1 MAEEE
6 SNQEKTEEPTA
17 RRLEK
22 SREDGQVP
30 RSKEL
35 SMATIM
41 IASAGLMVFY
51 GGQLITDI
59 GNVVISCLQ
68 VDQET
73 IFNTRKLPAHF
84 LQKFADGLMAFSPL
98 YLVTFVMTLA
108 TPGLIGGWIFSMKAA
123 KPKFSKINPLKG
135 LKKIF
140 GINAV
145 MELIKAIAKFS
156 LVGGIAFLIVSSQID
171 QFLTLGSIPLERA
184 FAKSGELLAWSFLYM
199 CLGLVLIALIDV
211 PYQIHTH
218 VKKLKMSL
226 QEIKDELKDV
236 EGRPEVKQHIRQKQ
250 HEMATARML
259 EDVPSADV
267 LIVNPEHFAVALTYD
282 RNSEGAPVLVA
293 KGADEIAK
301 KILEIAQEH
310 KIQILRIPLLARA
323 LFFTTEVKQEIP
335 DSLYTAVAQVLA
347 YVFQLNELQ
356 AGAPRPAM
364 PSPTVPDDFQFD
376 PEGNPIY

>member
-22 SREDGQVP
+22 AREDGQVA

-35 SMATIM
+35 STAMIM
-41 IASAGLMVFY
+41 IVSAGFLVIY
-51 GGQLITDI
+51 GSQLINNMGDL
-59 GNVVISCLQ
+59 VISSLQ
-68 VDQET
+68 IDRET
-73 IFNTRKLPAHF
+73 IFNTRKLPAYM
-84 LQKFADGLMAFSPL
+84 LQKLADGFIVFLPL
-98 YLVTFVMTLA
+98 YLVTFILSLA
-108 TPGLIGGWIFSMKAA
+108 TPGLIGGWVFSTKAMA
-123 KPKFSKINPLKG
+123 PKPSKLNPIKG
-135 LKKIF
+135 LKRIF
-140 GINAV
+140 GSQAI
-145 MELIKAIAKFS
+145 MELLKALAKFFI
-156 LVGGIAFLIVSSQID
+156 VGGSALFIVSGQID
-171 QFLTLGSIPLERA
+171 QFLSLGTLPLERA
-184 FAKSGELLAWSFLYM
+184 FAKSGELLSWNFLYM
-199 CLGLVLIALIDV
+199 CIGLIIIALIDV

-250 HEMATARML
+250 QEMATARML

-267 LIVNPEHFAVALTYD
+267 LIVNPEHFAVALSYD

>member
-1 MAEEE
+1 MADEE

-22 SREDGQVP
+22 AREDGQVA

-35 SMATIM
+35 STAMIM
-41 IASAGLMVFY
+41 IISAGFLIIY
-51 GGQLITDI
+51 GGQLITDM
-59 GNVVISCLQ
+59 GNLVISSLQ
-68 VDQET
+68 IDRET
-73 IFNTRKLPAHF
+73 IFNTRKLPAYM
-84 LQKFADGLMAFSPL
+84 LQKLADGFLVFLPL
-98 YLVTFVMTLA
+98 YLVTFILSLV
-108 TPGLIGGWIFSMKAA
+108 TPGLIGGWVFSTKAMA
-123 KPKFSKINPLKG
+123 PKPSKLNPIKG
-135 LKKIF
+135 LKRIF
-140 GINAV
+140 GSQAI
-145 MELIKAIAKFS
+145 MELLKALAKFFI
-156 LVGGIAFLIVSSQID
+156 VGGSALFIVSGQID
-171 QFLTLGSIPLERA
+171 QFLSLGTLPLERA

-211 PYQIHTH
+211 PYQIHEH

-267 LIVNPEHFAVALTYD
+267 LIVNPEHFAVALSYD

-293 KGADEIAK
+293 KGADEMAK

-310 KIQILRIPLLARA
+310 KIQVLRIPLLARA

-335 DSLYTAVAQVLA
+335 DSLYTAIAQVLA

>member
-1 MAEEE
+1 MADEE

-22 SREDGQVP
+22 AREDGQVA

-35 SMATIM
+35 STAMIM
-41 IASAGLMVFY
+41 IISAGFLIIY
-51 GGQLITDI
+51 GGQLITDM
-59 GNVVISCLQ
+59 GNLVISSLQ
-68 VDQET
+68 IDRET
-73 IFNTRKLPAHF
+73 IFNTRKLPAYM
-84 LQKFADGLMAFSPL
+84 LQKLADGFLVFLPL
-98 YLVTFVMTLA
+98 YLVTFILSLA
-108 TPGLIGGWIFSMKAA
+108 TPGLIGGWVFSTKAMA
-123 KPKFSKINPLKG
+123 PKPSKLNPIKG
-135 LKKIF
+135 LKRIF
-140 GINAV
+140 GSQAI
-145 MELIKAIAKFS
+145 MELLKALAKFFI
-156 LVGGIAFLIVSSQID
+156 VGGSALFIVSGQID
-171 QFLTLGSIPLERA
+171 QFLSLGSLPLEHA
-184 FAKSGELLAWSFLYM
+184 FAKSGELLSWNFFYM
-199 CLGLVLIALIDV
+199 CIGLIIIALIDV